1 MNIDNEIMNTNIEI
15 TNIYTHFFSNT
26 NLLDKDDENFKNQY
40 KTKLINY
47 CFYSINEANISDK
60 IKNIPYYS
68 NNFAVIEDYDFVNIS
83 QLNENIIE
91 KLNLYENK
99 YLIFK
104 YKNEQLIKFNDFI
117 FNFTNPKLFIFH
129 IIESFS
135 YLLQSLIILNN
146 NDICF
151 FNLSPK
157 NINFNLDCGE
167 KPFIKNFQLSLQ
179 VLKLNESYITNII
192 NKSNDYSHK
201 PLEVHI
207 LFYLIKNN
215 FNTIS
220 YSFIEEVCEKFIHN
234 LSILNLFS
242 EKYKEN
248 YKISCIEYLKQYI
261 NKSKS
266 DIIIDILKQNNKWD
280 VYSLSVLYLHIF
292 GNISKVFSLKNTF
305 ISKITVELSK
315 NIHPEPSKRGS
326 LEKLSENLNK
336 LFRLEKEW
344 SFVNKL
350 QSNMMIQLCDILGE

>member
-1 MNIDNEIMNTNIEI
+1 MNTNIEIMNTNIEI
-15 TNIYTHFFSNT
+15 TNIYTHFFPNS
-26 NLLDKDDENFKNQY
+26 NLLDTDGKNYKNQY
-40 KTKLINY
+40 KTKLINQ
-47 CFYSINEANISDK
+47 CFYSINEANISDE

-68 NNFAVIEDYDFVNIS
+68 NNFAIIEDYDFVNIS

-104 YKNEQLIKFNDFI
+104 YKNEKLIKFNDFI

-129 IIESFS
+129 TIESFS

-146 NDICF
+146 NNICF

-157 NINFNLDCGE
+157 NITFNLDCGE

-179 VLKLNESYITNII
+179 VLKLNEPYIINII
-192 NKSNDYSHK
+192 NKLNDYTHK

-207 LFYLIKNN
+207 LFYLIQNN

-220 YSFIEEVCEKFIHN
+220 YSLIEEVCEKFINN

-242 EKYKEN
+242 DKYKEN
-248 YKISCIEYLKQYI
+248 YKISCIEYLKQ
-261 NKSKS
+261 SKS

-292 GNISKVFSLKNTF
+292 GNISKVFSLKDTF

-315 NIHPEPSKRGS
+315 NIHPEPSKRSS
-326 LEKLSENLNK
+326 LEKLSENFNK
-336 LFRLEKEW
+336 LFSLEKNW

-350 QSNMMIQLCDILGE
+350 SVNKMPQLFDILGE